1 MAISKLFIVS
11 LVASLLVFH
20 LVEADQ
26 KVNSNQA
33 DRLYSWE
40 KYRCV
45 IYSTCPQCRQMIVA
59 ARAMLGAPYP
69 PGHVFARGLA
79 GLAAH
84 DATVSPKALPATSTP
99 ALAMPP

>member
-40 KYRCV
+40 KYRLWRRV
-45 IYSTCPQCRQMIVA
+45 QC
-59 ARAMLGAPYP
+59 
-69 PGHVFARGLA
+69 
-79 GLAAH
+79 
-84 DATVSPKALPATSTP
+84 
-99 ALAMPP
+99 